1 MDLKK
6 QNILFITRAPIQG
19 GTENVILQLCEILY
33 NNVNKIVV
41 CAGVGFNKKRLEELG
56 IKFYDI
62 PDIERKTPVILFQ
75 VCKIIQNIIDTEDIT
90 VIHTHHRMAAF
101 YVSLL
106 KLYKKCVFINT
117 SHNTFYNKKFLT
129 QFSYKHGYLIA
140 CGEMVKKNL
149 IQEFGLSD
157 KQVTVIHNAVKPFD
171 GNIIVDTL
179 VKKFHNEGNF
189 VIGNIGRLSKQKG
202 MEFFIYAIPEVIK
215 KQSNTR
221 FIIVGN
227 GEDEEKL
234 KKLSKNLGLNDYL
247 YFLGYRN
254 DIQNLMSQLDLI
266 VLSSLWEGLPLIPIE
281 AFSVK
286 KTIVATDVDGT
297 PEIVK
302 NMDNGLLVEPGN
314 SKEIANAILW
324 MIENKDMKNKMELN
338 AKKTF
343 DDQFSEI
350 TFSNSIINYYRSI

>member
-1 MDLKK
+1 
-6 QNILFITRAPIQG
+6 
-19 GTENVILQLCEILY
+19 
-33 NNVNKIVV
+33 
-41 CAGVGFNKKRLEELG
+41 
-56 IKFYDI
+56 
-62 PDIERKTPVILFQ
+62 
-75 VCKIIQNIIDTEDIT
+75 
-90 VIHTHHRMAAF
+90 
-101 YVSLL
+101 
-106 KLYKKCVFINT
+106 
-117 SHNTFYNKKFLT
+117 
-129 QFSYKHGYLIA
+129 
-140 CGEMVKKNL
+140 MVKKNL